1 MKKRILS
8 LVLAGALCLS
18 LSAPALAA
26 GLDNFQKVNTYTAG
40 QFSDVPADAWFAPN
54 VQAAY
59 ELDLMTGSSDTTFNP
74 NGNLTIAEA
83 LVLACRLHSTY
94 AGDGETFAANGGTWY
109 QPYVDYAVKNGII
122 TDGAY
127 TDYTATATR
136 AQFAAILAAA
146 LPDEALP
153 AINSVTSLPDLDASA
168 AYAAAVLKL
177 YNAGILTGS
186 DAAGS
191 FKPTSTIQ
199 RSEVATIVTRMAD
212 KSLRKTFTLS
222 AASSTPTTSVSSSV
236 KKFDGMIDAD
246 DLQGV
251 WYAHRDPSTTSIVSS
266 LQFDNEEEWIFSGD
280 QFTYIRHSLDNGTYF
295 HLTGGYTVTSTPY
308 NGDANICHVTL
319 NVNYGNCYISTA
331 GEGFELNSTYSNTS
345 GTREFNANLTF
356 PYDCFVYDG
365 STFTRA
371 DSSVLVADFEAA
383 SGVDTDG
390 SKVTAPSGGSSD
402 TGTGSSTVIDD
413 DTNYYPVVDN
423 ALDYGSLA
431 LRYIYTHLKFPSTM
445 EVVDIRHGVYNRSE
459 FFDGAPEFVKPT
471 NTVLSYNKDYYLVV
485 LVIKAA
491 NSLGVMTTDTY
502 VCLFDMDSGKSWYD
516 LEGYASEM
524 ADGAWGSSKT
534 KYMDLESEALML
546 GAAIRFRSFTQEEVQ
561 TLLASLPA

>member
-8 LVLAGALCLS
+8 LVLTGALCLS
-18 LSAPALAA
+18 TAAPALAA
-26 GLDNFQKVNTYTAG
+26 GLDNFSKVNTYTAG
-40 QFSDVPADAWFAPN
+40 QFTDVPAGSWFAPN

-59 ELDLMTGSSDTTFNP
+59 ELDLMTGSSETTFNP
-74 NGNLTIAEA
+74 NGNLTVAEA
-83 LVLACRLHSTY
+83 LVLACRLHRTSV
-94 AGDGETFAANGGTWY
+94 GDGETFAADGGTWY

-153 AINSVTSLPDLDASA
+153 AINSVTKLPDLDANA
-168 AYAAAVLKL
+168 TYAAAVLKL

-222 AASSTPTTSVSSSV
+222 ETTGTPTASVSSSV

-251 WYAHRDPSTTSIVSS
+251 WYAHKDPSLTSIVPDF
-266 LQFDNEEEWIFSGD
+266 QIDMEEEWIFNGD
-280 QFTYIRHSLDNGTYF
+280 QCTYIRYNLKSGTYF
-295 HLTGGYTVTSTPY
+295 YMTGGYAVTSTPY
-308 NGDANICHVTL
+308 NGDPNICHVTL
-319 NVNYGNCYISTA
+319 HINYGTCYQSTVD
-331 GEGFELNSTYSNTS
+331 EGFQVNSFYSNTS

-365 STFTRA
+365 STFARA
-371 DSSVLVADFEAA
+371 DSSVLLANFEAA
-383 SGVDTDG
+383 SGVDTDAT
-390 SKVTAPSGGSSD
+390 KVTAPIVDSSAA
-402 TGTGSSTVIDD
+402 GTGSGTVIDD

-431 LRYIYTHLKFPSTM
+431 LRYVYTHLKFPSTM
-445 EVVDIRHGVYNRSE
+445 EVVDIRHGVYNRSD
-459 FFDGAPEFVKPT
+459 FFDGAPDFAKPT

-502 VCLFDMDSGKSWYD
+502 ICLFDMDSGKAWYD

-546 GAAIRFRSFTQEEVQ
+546 GAAIRFRSFSQEEVQ
-561 TLLASLPA
+561 TLLASLPG

>member
-26 GLDNFQKVNTYTAG
+26 GLDNFGKVNAYTAG
-40 QFSDVPADAWFAPN
+40 QFTDVPADAWFAPN

-59 ELDLMTGSSDTTFNP
+59 ELDLMTGSSATTFNP

-94 AGDGETFAANGGTWY
+94 VGDGETFAANGGTWY
-109 QPYVDYAVKNGII
+109 QPYVDYAVNNDIVSA
-122 TDGAY
+122 GAY
-127 TDYTATATR
+127 ANYTATATR

-153 AINSVTSLPDLDASA
+153 AINSVTSLPDLDSSA

-212 KSLRKTFTLS
+212 KSLRKTFTLT
-222 AASSTPTTSVSSSV
+222 AAPSTPATSVSSSV

-251 WYAHRDPSTTSIVSS
+251 WYAHRDPSTTSIVEAF
-266 LQFDNEEEWIFSGD
+266 QFDNEEEWIFSGD
-280 QFTYIRHSLDNGTYF
+280 QFTYIRHSLNNGTYF
-295 HLTGGYTVTSTPY
+295 HLTGGYAVTSGPY
-308 NGDANICHVTL
+308 NGDPSICHVTL
-319 NVNYGNCYISTA
+319 NINYGTCYRTSDDGSFEENGSFSNSTA
-331 GEGFELNSTYSNTS
+331 AQS
-345 GTREFNANLTF
+345 FNANLTF
-356 PYDCFVYDG
+356 PYDCFVYEG

-371 DSSVLVADFEAA
+371 DRSVVAAAFEAA
-383 SGVDTDG
+383 SGLSAQAG
-390 SKVTAPSGGSSD
+390 GIEAPEPGPGGAIINDSAD
-402 TGTGSSTVIDD
+402 
-413 DTNYYPVVDN
+413 YYPVTDN

-431 LRYIYTHLKFPSTM
+431 LRYVYTHLKFPSTM
-445 EVVDIRHGVYNRSE
+445 EVVDIRHGVYNRTS
-459 FFDGAPEFVKPT
+459 FFDGAPEFVIPT
-471 NTVLSYNKDYYLVV
+471 NNTLKWNTDYYAVI

-502 VCLFDMDSGKSWYD
+502 VCLFDMATGKSWYD
-516 LEGYASEM
+516 LEGYASGL
-524 ADGAWGSSKT
+524 ADGAWGSSKI
-534 KYMDLESEALML
+534 KYMDLESEALLL
-546 GAAIRFRSFTQEEVQ
+546 GAAIRFRSFTREEVQ
-561 TLLASLPA
+561 RLIASVTS